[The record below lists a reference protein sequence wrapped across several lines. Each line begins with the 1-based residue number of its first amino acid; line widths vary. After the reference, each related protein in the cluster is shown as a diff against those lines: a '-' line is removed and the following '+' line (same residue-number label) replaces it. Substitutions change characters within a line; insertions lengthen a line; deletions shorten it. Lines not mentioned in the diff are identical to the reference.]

1 MAKPLTKLDKDT
13 NIHIQEANQTQNE
26 KQKNSQ
32 EDIIKLKSK
41 IPRKSSKQQK
51 RKLVTQKGSS
61 INVTHT

>member
-1 MAKPLTKLDKDT
+1 MAKSFTKLDKDT

-32 EDIIKLKSK
+32 EDIIELKSE

-51 RKLVTQKGSS
+51 RQLVT
-61 INVTHT
+61 